1 MANDG
6 ACEAK
11 LAYHPAHVKTN
22 GFACHPTFVKT
33 AKLLVVG
40 PKKCRIT
47 DQLRPSLQQR
57 QLQQLHQLLQQRQ
70 RQLLRKR
77 QLLRQSQR
85 QLIRQRQLIQMYD
98 KKTTLLKF
106 KLSVSGERYPVLY

>member
-40 PKKCRIT
+40 PKKRRIT
-47 DQLRPSLQQR
+47 GQLRLQQP
-57 QLQQLHQLLQQRQ
+57 HQLLQQRQ

-98 KKTTLLKF
+98 KKNYF
-106 KLSVSGERYPVLY
+106 AQIQIICEWREVSCFVLSLAK